1 MIISS
6 ATYEGSDKAE
16 KRKESSTRY
25 EPEQKTVSGM
35 FILYRNT
42 NKLIFFLK
50 KSNAMSAF
58 TKICNI

>member
-42 NKLIFFLK
+42 NKLIFF
-50 KSNAMSAF
+50 
-58 TKICNI
+58 

>member
-50 KSNAMSAF
+50 NQ
-58 TKICNI
+58 TR